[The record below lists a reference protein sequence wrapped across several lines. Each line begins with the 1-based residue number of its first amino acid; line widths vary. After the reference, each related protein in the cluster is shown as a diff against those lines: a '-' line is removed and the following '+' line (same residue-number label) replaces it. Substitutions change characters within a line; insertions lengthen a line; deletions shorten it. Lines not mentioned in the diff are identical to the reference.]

1 MAARWELRLYT
12 VWYVWTH
19 IPHPLPSTCQPRFD
33 LTVNQDMWLLVQPC
47 WIETKA
53 SKVVEKNPEL
63 WHVECVFLL
72 CLPETVSVLPSTR
85 WTALKRLEN
94 TTSPTVQRVATFFVN
109 SSLIGSLECKAAC
122 DWPRVSC
129 WPKVDS
135 QRVGDAGSEKKK
147 KNSSY
152 KTAPCASPEWGW
164 NNHRE
169 DACTQK
175 YIKLWQRLTILEL
188 PRYDFTFSTRFYRH
202 NRRRRCPPAM
212 TPHNY
217 TGNFVL
223 TPAVSMDANRSA
235 NSLLPQL
242 VWLLLLPTLQSF
254 TGSVHVVDN
263 PESDYDSPHHHFCF
277 VVVFYLK
284 TTQLKLLL
292 LVAWEQQL
300 DTLCSSWPS
309 ISNKR
314 NSHSPSLN
322 HAFKWGFPLENIVV
336 TLSDLGFNLYSRLCR
351 CVVT

>member
-1 MAARWELRLYT
+1 MARSNAR
-12 VWYVWTH
+12 
-19 IPHPLPSTCQPRFD
+19 PLVIGR
-33 LTVNQDMWLLVQPC
+33 
-47 WIETKA
+47 
-53 SKVVEKNPEL
+53 
-63 WHVECVFLL
+63 ECPVDR
-72 CLPETVSVLPSTR
+72 R
-85 WTALKRLEN
+85 WTPRESGTLE
-94 TTSPTVQRVATFFVN
+94 
-109 SSLIGSLECKAAC
+109 G
-122 DWPRVSC
+122 
-129 WPKVDS
+129 
-135 QRVGDAGSEKKK
+135 KKK

-152 KTAPCASPEWGW
+152 KTTPCASPEWGW

-292 LVAWEQQL
+292 LVA
-300 DTLCSSWPS
+300 
-309 ISNKR
+309 
-314 NSHSPSLN
+314 
-322 HAFKWGFPLENIVV
+322 
-336 TLSDLGFNLYSRLCR
+336 
-351 CVVT
+351 

>member
-1 MAARWELRLYT
+1 MCELTFLIHCHPHASPDST
-12 VWYVWTH
+12 SLWTK
-19 IPHPLPSTCQPRFD
+19 TCDSSFS
-33 LTVNQDMWLLVQPC
+33 LV
-47 WIETKA
+47 ELKLRRA
-53 SKVVEKNPEL
+53 SLWKTPEL

-72 CLPETVSVLPSTR
+72 CLPDTVTVLPSTR

-94 TTSPTVQRVATFFVN
+94 TTSPTVQWVATFFVN
-109 SSLIGSLECKAAC
+109 SRLIGSLECKTAC

-147 KNSSY
+147 KKKNSSY
-152 KTAPCASPEWGW
+152 KTTPCASPEWGW

-169 DACTQK
+169 DACSQK

-188 PRYDFTFSTRFYRH
+188 PRYDFTFSTRFYGH

-212 TPHNY
+212 TPLNY

-254 TGSVHVVDN
+254 TGSVNVVDN
-263 PESDYDSPHHHFCF
+263 PESDYDSPHHHFNSFCGGLLFKNNTAEAPF
-277 VVVFYLK
+277 VGRLRTTARHALLELTIDLK
-284 TTQLKLLL
+284 QEKFTFTIFKSHIQMGFSPRKYCSDFEW
-292 LVAWEQQL
+292 LVL
-300 DTLCSSWPS
+300 
-309 ISNKR
+309 
-314 NSHSPSLN
+314 
-322 HAFKWGFPLENIVV
+322 
-336 TLSDLGFNLYSRLCR
+336 
-351 CVVT
+351 

>member
-1 MAARWELRLYT
+1 MCELTFHIHCHPHASPASTSLWTKTCDSSFSLVELKRRRARLWKKTLNCDMWSVFFYSVFPKQSPCSLRLAELRWNGWKT
-12 VWYVWTH
+12 
-19 IPHPLPSTCQPRFD
+19 PPLQQCSEWR
-33 LTVNQDMWLLVQPC
+33 L
-47 WIETKA
+47 
-53 SKVVEKNPEL
+53 
-63 WHVECVFLL
+63 FLL
-72 CLPETVSVLPSTR
+72 TR
-85 WTALKRLEN
+85 AWLARSNARPL
-94 TTSPTVQRVATFFVN
+94 V
-109 SSLIGSLECKAAC
+109 IGREC
-122 DWPRVSC
+122 P
-129 WPKVDS
+129 VD
-135 QRVGDAGSEKKK
+135 RSEKKK

-152 KTAPCASPEWGW
+152 KTTPCASPEWGW